1 MPRYYCSSFP
11 KHFDPK
17 YHVGGNKKAQQEMNV
32 KDGVSAFEFTVLKK
46 NQIRL
51 FIQKDQMM
59 VKRGSTPKF
68 S

>member
-1 MPRYYCSSFP
+1 
-11 KHFDPK
+11 
-17 YHVGGNKKAQQEMNV
+17 MNV

-59 VKRGSTPKF
+59 VKHGSTPKF